1 MLLWL
6 LSLCAPL
13 LLCITVVVHHCCL
26 PSLLSAIT
34 VVCHH
39 FILHHFVLHHC
50 VFYKFESSI
59 TLRFPPSL
67 HVPITSSNNTIPS
80 PYLYKYPH
88 LSPPTSL
95 FLPHQQTTQQ
105 TFPTMSD
112 QDPSRG
118 PERTPA
124 YLPPQPIQLLDR
136 NYNFTP
142 YYTTHQKAGR
152 FRGHVTPHLSN
163 ILKHP
168 PEEFAGPRNLF
179 PSSDPIMDARKEV
192 CRPLS
197 LRY

>member
-13 LLCITVVVHHCCL
+13 LLCITVGFHHYYL
-26 PSLLSAIT
+26 PSLLSTIT
-34 VVCHH
+34 
-39 FILHHFVLHHC
+39 L
-50 VFYKFESSI
+50 SSI
-59 TLRFPPSL
+59 TLSSITVSSINSGPPSL

-88 LSPPTSL
+88 LSPPSSL
-95 FLPHQQTTQQ
+95 FLPHQQATQQ

-124 YLPPQPIQLLDR
+124 HLPPQPTQLLDR

-163 ILKHP
+163 NLKHP

-179 PSSDPIMDARKEV
+179 PRSDPIMDARKEV
-192 CRPLS
+192 CRPFS

>member
-13 LLCITVVVHHCCL
+13 LLCITVVVHHYCL

-34 VVCHH
+34 
-39 FILHHFVLHHC
+39 L
-50 VFYKFESSI
+50 SSI
-59 TLRFPPSL
+59 TSSSITASSINSSPPSL
-67 HVPITSSNNTIPS
+67 CVFLHHSTSPSLPPTTQSPVPTYINT
-80 PYLYKYPH
+80 PH

-95 FLPHQQTTQQ
+95 FLPQQQTTQQ

-112 QDPSRG
+112 QDSRRG

-124 YLPPQPIQLLDR
+124 HLPPQPIQLLDR

-152 FRGHVTPHLSN
+152 FRGHVAPHLSN
-163 ILKHP
+163 NLKHP